1 MIKKISMVCV
11 LLLFSCVSLA
21 SARDAIEKVS
31 INEAF
36 EFEQVKE
43 LFADDISFFWGDQV
57 HPPVIKKFGSYK
69 TSKRTSAFGK
79 DRVYACSWAMASAL
93 NALRDRAVREGGNA
107 VINIVSNINN
117 NEESSTT
124 EFTCLAGRMVVNV
137 ALKGTVVTLGK

>member
-1 MIKKISMVCV
+1 MIKRISVVCV
-11 LLLFSCVSLA
+11 LLLFICVSSA
-21 SARDAIEKVS
+21 TARDVIEKVS

-43 LFADDISFFWGDQV
+43 LFGDDISFFWGEQA
-57 HPPVIKKFGSYK
+57 HPPVLKKFGSYK

-79 DRVYACSWAMASAL
+79 ERVWACSWAMASAL
-93 NALRDRAVREGGNA
+93 DALRDRAAREGGNA
-107 VINIVSNINN
+107 VINIVSNIKN

-124 EFTCLAGRMVVNV
+124 EFTCLAGRMMVNV